1 MKILITGSNGMLGSM
16 LYGELVK
23 DTSYQVAG
31 MDITKSARRRI
42 KPGTFATCDIT
53 DCKKLKGAIKSIN
66 PDFIIHAACYT
77 DVDGCE
83 LDKEKAEEINS
94 LGTRYVAEA
103 ASENKSTLMYI
114 STDFVF
120 DGRKTSPYKEDD
132 ATGPINVYGESK
144 LKGEK
149 HVIEIMKNDFF
160 IIRTSWLYGPDGKN
174 FIDTVLNNA
183 KKKEPLK
190 IVSDQF
196 GSPTYTLDLTNAII
210 KIIKTYEKN
219 KEVCGTYHITNSDD
233 CSWYKLAE
241 KILELA
247 SIYPDKIIPL
257 LSIELDRPA
266 ERPLMSIL
274 DNSCFQKVFNERLR
288 PWQRAL
294 EDYLALQRRKRHV

>member
-1 MKILITGSNGMLGSM
+1 
-16 LYGELVK
+16 
-23 DTSYQVAG
+23 
-31 MDITKSARRRI
+31 
-42 KPGTFATCDIT
+42 
-53 DCKKLKGAIKSIN
+53 
-66 PDFIIHAACYT
+66 
-77 DVDGCE
+77 
-83 LDKEKAEEINS
+83 
-94 LGTRYVAEA
+94 
-103 ASENKSTLMYI
+103 
-114 STDFVF
+114 
-120 DGRKTSPYKEDD
+120 
-132 ATGPINVYGESK
+132 
-144 LKGEK
+144 
-149 HVIEIMKNDFF
+149 MKNDFF